1 MENFYLPVNNNNGF
15 LRVYIRERVLEKE
28 EREKKKEEE
37 EENGKSGK
45 TLMEEKDF
53 LFFFFFFQCKRKI
66 FLSLRVIVYSLSL
79 FFFLSII

>member
-15 LRVYIRERVLEKE
+15 LRVYIRERVLEKG
-28 EREKKKEEE
+28 ERRKKKEEE
-37 EENGKSGK
+37 EKNGKSGK

-53 LFFFFFFQCKRKI
+53 LFFSSSKRKI